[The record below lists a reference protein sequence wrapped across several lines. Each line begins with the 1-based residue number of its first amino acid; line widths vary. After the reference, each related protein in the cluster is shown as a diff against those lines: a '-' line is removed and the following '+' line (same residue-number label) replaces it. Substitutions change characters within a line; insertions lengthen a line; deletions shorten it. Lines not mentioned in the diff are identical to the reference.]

1 MTGPDG
7 EGDGKSGVE
16 EGRRERL
23 ESQRMRR
30 GSVES
35 GLQRRACGWW
45 RMTTV
50 VEVGRGQGG
59 R

>member
-16 EGRRERL
+16 EGRRWRL

-30 GSVES
+30 GSLES
-35 GLQRRACGWW
+35 GLRRSTCG
-45 RMTTV
+45 
-50 VEVGRGQGG
+50 
-59 R
+59 